1 MQFPVCVFQ
10 HEVTQSGFS
19 DKRGQRVRIESIPID
34 LQLKMFDSTETPLYT
49 FGSIAFFVC
58 ISDKNNH
65 NLCR

>member
-34 LQLKMFDSTETPLYT
+34 LQLKMFDSMIEPILLFATILM
-49 FGSIAFFVC
+49 FGF
-58 ISDKNNH
+58 
-65 NLCR
+65 